1 MRCRQWRTKGI
12 ERIARS
18 AQTHEKSVTTK
29 DDAVK
34 ETTTE
39 RSALLDARA
48 GKGAFWRVAAAISSI
63 VLGANTP
70 LPLLTV
76 YQSQWGFSTALLSI
90 VYGLYTVGVVIT
102 VFLVGPLSDTVGRK
116 RILVPA
122 LGLMGVGL
130 LTCLFAPNVWVLM
143 VGRILQGFAVGAG
156 VTTAVAMLGDLNP
169 DPRDHGRVALTATVA
184 TVVGLAG
191 GPLVAGSLAE
201 FGPAPTV
208 LPYAAALALIIVSL
222 AGVARAPETVP
233 RPGAFKLKP
242 ARIHIPPA
250 IAASFYLATF
260 VELVAYA
267 VAGTFAGL
275 GSSFAR
281 DLLGIQGHFAA
292 GLVVALLFVASA
304 VGQLSVRG
312 WPLHQAM
319 QAGLLVLLVGLI
331 CFAISLTESL
341 GALFF
346 LSAIVLGVGHGL
358 SYLGSQELIDRIAP
372 KESRAEVFSG
382 FQLGLYIGA
391 TVPAV
396 AVGLAAK
403 VVSFEIA
410 SLAFVAVIAALA
422 VMALAWIWLKPSG
435 E

>member
-1 MRCRQWRTKGI
+1 M
-12 ERIARS
+12 
-18 AQTHEKSVTTK
+18 
-29 DDAVK
+29 K

-39 RSALLDARA
+39 RSALLEART
-48 GKGAFWRVAAAISSI
+48 GEGAFWRVAAAISSI

-143 VGRILQGFAVGAG
+143 AGRILQGFAVGAG
-156 VTTAVAMLGDLNP
+156 VTTAVAMLGDLNR
-169 DPRDHGRVALTATVA
+169 DPREHGRVALTATVA

-201 FGPAPTV
+201 LGPAPTV

-233 RPGAFKLKP
+233 HPGAFKLKP
-242 ARIHIPPA
+242 ASIHISPA

-281 DLLGIQGHFAA
+281 DLLGIQGHLAA

-319 QAGLLVLLVGLI
+319 QAGLLVLLAGLI

-403 VVSFEIA
+403 VVSFQIA

>member
-1 MRCRQWRTKGI
+1 
-12 ERIARS
+12 
-18 AQTHEKSVTTK
+18 VTTK

-39 RSALLDARA
+39 TSALVEARA
-48 GKGAFWRVAAAISSI
+48 GEGAFWRVAAAISSI

-70 LPLLTV
+70 LPLLTL

-102 VFLVGPLSDTVGRK
+102 VFLVGPLSDTAGRK

-143 VGRILQGFAVGAG
+143 AGRILQGFAVGAG

-208 LPYAAALALIIVSL
+208 LPYAAALALVIVSL

-233 RPGAFKLKP
+233 QPGAFKLKP
-242 ARIHIPPA
+242 ARIHILPA

-260 VELVAYA
+260 VEFVAYA

-331 CFAISLTESL
+331 CFAISLTESV